1 METTPAIPQKFDE
14 LLKLE
19 KIERHHLD
27 ILNPLE
33 KVDFLK
39 YIHGKIP
46 ELHGEEL
53 DRYIE
58 QTSSLLD
65 QNEIWEFNHR
75 KIEVIIERH
84 VKATGA
90 MPSTVDIAAAT
101 KLSRLTVRKHLTAI
115 NTSPHTIDQ
124 TNGIAIMVP
133 RVMGG
138 VLRQALKGD
147 LKASKIYLD
156 AAHKQKDAPSTVI
169 NQNNYIQINNTIIN
183 QQLIEKLSAEQLKK
197 IELIITGK
205 DDKVE

>member
-14 LLKLE
+14 LMKLE

-27 ILNPLE
+27 ILTTAE
-33 KVDFLK
+33 KAEFLQF
-39 YIHGKIP
+39 IHSKIP
-46 ELHGEEL
+46 DFHGEEL

-84 VKATGA
+84 VKETGA
-90 MPSTVDIAAAT
+90 MPSTVDIANAT
-101 KLSRLTVRKHLTAI
+101 KLSRPTVRKHLAAI

-124 TNGIAIMVP
+124 NNSIALMVP

-147 LKASKIYLD
+147 LKASKIFLD
-156 AAHKQKDAPSTVI
+156 AASKQTTTPATVI
-169 NQNNYIQINNTIIN
+169 NQNNYLQINNIIIN
-183 QQLIEKLSAEQLKK
+183 QQLIEQLKPEQLKK
-197 IELIITGK
+197 IELIITGN
-205 DDKVE
+205 DDKAQ